1 MPKYVDPQERSRDI
15 VSAALAALSE
25 GGFAKFTLRNLAE
38 RMGGSM
44 SLITHYFPNREAL
57 IDGLLTS
64 VEHDIAEFNEELR
77 SVEDPA
83 TRLHRVVEWALPLD
97 EDGLVMERA
106 RIALLAHRDAEPAV
120 AAFFTRLEPVMR
132 NLYREHV
139 ASLVD
144 EADLELA
151 VDLMRASISGITLS
165 AIEHPEIWDRERQ
178 LRAVDRFIAML
189 PLREPVRLAPRA
201 G

>member
-1 MPKYVDPQERSRDI
+1 MPKYVDPEQRSREI
-15 VSAALAALSE
+15 VNAALTALSE

-57 IDGLLTS
+57 IAGLLTS
-64 VEHDIAEFNEELR
+64 VEYDIAQFNDELH
-77 SVEDPA
+77 SVEDPVA
-83 TRLHRVVEWALPLD
+83 RLHQVVEWALPLT
-97 EDGLVMERA
+97 EEGLVTERA
-106 RIALLAHRDAEPAV
+106 RIALLAHRDAEPAID
-120 AAFFTRLEPVMR
+120 AFFARLEPIMR
-132 NLYREHV
+132 TLYREHV
-139 ASLVD
+139 APLVAD
-144 EADLELA
+144 EDLELA

-189 PLREPVRLAPRA
+189 PLREPVPLVPRA